1 MSNALDAKT
10 HSSPSTEALPCPNV
24 NPLPHIDARLHALTG
39 RIRVQRALAS
49 GMRLLPHVA
58 ASMLL
63 LAASA
68 ALHITTRAES
78 ACAALLTLVAYL
90 ALACIHA
97 AQPVDRTRLATKV
110 DHALGLKGRIANAWS
125 LRADASPFAAL
136 AREDAESHAR
146 AISPAR
152 LAPIRLPWREG
163 VLPMF
168 VLALATILFT
178 QEPQRAAP
186 QATAEQLPQ
195 ATHADIATL
204 DQDAL
209 DALQGR
215 LAAVPHTGAEDAETD
230 ALNAL
235 IEDIASGTLT
245 NDAAL
250 ERLLT
255 LEDAAARA
263 QAQASEHAEAI
274 RTELAD
280 AARAMRPLPSTDALR
295 AALTAG
301 ELERARDA
309 LRARASAGAAPTP
322 AEIENLRT
330 LAADAEREAR
340 EAALEEAEAEEERLL
355 HRQRE
360 GGAETP
366 EEERLLQQRQREL
379 DTLRREHEQR
389 QAAERELDRL
399 RRELDEA
406 ADAMERNA
414 HAGNDPSQDSEAGE
428 AMERAAEELNR
439 QAEAQGSAESLQQLQ
454 REIERLREALRDAQR
469 QREEGRDQQGRGG
482 QGNRSEDAQG
492 EGQAARMRR
501 FVMRAQGEGEGEEGG
516 MRLGVRRP
524 GTSGTGSEGGEGE
537 AEGAGNTPQPGS
549 EGSPSGQEGEG
560 ATGEGQQ
567 ATGQRGEG
575 NLLVLGE
582 GGNAQVEI
590 PGMRGAP
597 GGQQGASGPRGEGEG
612 NGQGAGHA
620 PTSLDE
626 ATARLGTSQ
635 NSQLNGAPGNGP
647 SRSEVIRGGAARGF
661 ATRDY
666 ERVYGDYAS
675 HAEESLEHDRV
686 PPGYRTFVERYF
698 DLIRPRTDAPPPSSP

>member
-1 MSNALDAKT
+1 M
-10 HSSPSTEALPCPNV
+10 
-24 NPLPHIDARLHALTG
+24 NPLPHIDARLDALTR
-39 RIRVQRALAS
+39 RIRVQRVLAS

-68 ALHITTRAES
+68 ALHITSHAES
-78 ACAALLTLVAYL
+78 VFAALLTLVAYL
-90 ALACIHA
+90 AVACIHA
-97 AQPVDRTRLATKV
+97 AQPVDRTRLAVKV

-136 AREDAESHAR
+136 ARRDAESHAR
-146 AISPAR
+146 AISPGR
-152 LAPIRLPWREG
+152 LAPVRVPWREG

-168 VLALATILFT
+168 FIALAAILFT
-178 QEPQRAAP
+178 QEPYGAVP
-186 QATAEQLPQ
+186 QALPQQLPQ
-195 ATHADIATL
+195 ATPTDIATL

-215 LAAVPHTGAEDAETD
+215 LAAMPRTGAEDAETA

-245 NDAAL
+245 NDDAL

-255 LEDAAARA
+255 LEDAVARA
-263 QAQASEHAEAI
+263 QQQASEQAEAI
-274 RTELAD
+274 RDELAD
-280 AARAMRPLPSTDALR
+280 AARAMRPLPSTNALR
-295 AALTAG
+295 TALTAG

-309 LRARASAGAAPTP
+309 LRARASAGEAPTP

-340 EAALEEAEAEEERLL
+340 EAALQQAEAEEERLL
-355 HRQRE
+355 QRQRE
-360 GGAETP
+360 DGAATP

-379 DTLRREHEQR
+379 DTLRREHERR
-389 QAAERELDRL
+389 QAAERELDHL

-414 HAGNDPSQDSEAGE
+414 QARNDPSQNSEAGE

-439 QAEAQGSAESLQQLQ
+439 QAQAQGGAESLQQLQ

-469 QREEGRDQQGRGG
+469 QREEARDQQGRGG
-482 QGNRSEDAQG
+482 QGNQSEDAQG
-492 EGQAARMRR
+492 EGQGARMRR
-501 FVMRAQGEGEGEEGG
+501 FVMRAQGEGEGQEGG

-524 GTSGTGSEGGEGE
+524 GASGSGTESGEGE
-537 AEGAGNTPQPGS
+537 PEGAGTTPQPGN
-549 EGSPSGQEGEG
+549 EGSPAGEDGEG
-560 ATGEGQQ
+560 AIGEGQQ
-567 ATGQRGEG
+567 ASGQRREG

-582 GGNAQVEI
+582 GGNAQVEM
-590 PGMRGAP
+590 PGMRGSP
-597 GGQQGASGPRGEGEG
+597 GGQHGASDPRQEAPDPATLEEGT
-612 NGQGAGHA
+612 GQGSGHA
-620 PTSLDE
+620 LTSLDE
-626 ATARLGTSQ
+626 ASARLGAGQ
-635 NSQLNGAPGNGP
+635 NSQLNGVPGTGP

-675 HAEESLEHDRV
+675 HAEESLERDRV

-698 DLIRPRTDAPPPSSP
+698 DLIRPRTDASSPTHTVPSP